1 MLHLNLVSQELKQ
14 EIKLRHIYKMLKQ
27 ANYILIIITIFIA
40 IIILVAKIILQN
52 NFNKVVEQTTL
63 ITRESQGQNIKIRD
77 INDRLNYIGK
87 IQDNFI
93 TWSFLFKELA
103 DNVNN
108 DISFYSIKI
117 NKERKE
123 IDLRGIAK
131 SRNSLLVLKKSF
143 DNSDIFLDIDF
154 PMKNILEKED
164 INFEIKASLDLDK
177 IGY

>member
-14 EIKLRHIYKMLKQ
+14 EIKLRHIYKILKQ

-40 IIILVAKIILQN
+40 IIILIAKIILQN

-117 NKERKE
+117 DKEKKE
-123 IDLRGIAK
+123 MDLRGIAK
-131 SRNSLLVLKKSF
+131 SRNSLLVFKKGF
-143 DNSDIFLDIDF
+143 DNSDIFLDIYF

-164 INFEIKASLDLDK
+164 IDFEIKASLDLNK